1 MLNDTIDVLGGYH
14 ADVFDIEDVGEH
26 LACIHSKLGAHYL
39 NIEAAQKQCVKR
51 EKIEE
56 LVVNE
61 YSSVRVLNIAVLM
74 THKDYIPPVYF
85 LRSGNIALMTVKIW
99 TDAINDYN
107 MAIHHK

>member
-1 MLNDTIDVLGGYH
+1 MLNDAIDAID
-14 ADVFDIEDVGEH
+14 ADVFDIED
-26 LACIHSKLGAHYL
+26 ACIHSKLGAHYL

-61 YSSVRVLNIAVLM
+61 HSSVRVLNIAVLM
-74 THKDYIPPVYF
+74 THKDYITPVYF